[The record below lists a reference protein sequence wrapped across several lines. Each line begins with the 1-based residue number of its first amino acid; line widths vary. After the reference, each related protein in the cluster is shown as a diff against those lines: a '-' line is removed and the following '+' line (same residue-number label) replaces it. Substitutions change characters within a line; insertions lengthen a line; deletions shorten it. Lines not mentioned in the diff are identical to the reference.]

1 MFKEFKTIDGE
12 TLMNTSFEP
21 IKYVVEDLIPQGLHI
36 LSGSPKIG
44 KSWLVLWLCLQIAKG
59 ESVWNFNT
67 DKGTS
72 LYLCLEDSIT
82 RIQNRLFDITE
93 DAPPNIY
100 FSTVAENIGTGIEE
114 QINNFVLN
122 HPDTKL
128 IVIDTFQK
136 IRTPTNDNAYSSD
149 YRDICFLKSIADRL
163 KISILLIHHLR
174 KQIDNDP
181 MNMVSGTTGITGAVD
196 SSFVLQKSKRS
207 GDRATLYCTGRDIE
221 YRELELYFNSET
233 KIWDLISDS
242 IEKPEMLLENIIV
255 QVIEFLQAE
264 HSFYGTPSEFAE
276 RLQPY
281 CQEKIVPNVLSKR
294 LLQNKME
301 LEELGIKY
309 CSKRSNGKRLID
321 IHMSDDSDDKSYI
334 QTAVPAGTE

>member
-1 MFKEFKTIDGE
+1 MFKEFNTIDGE

-21 IKYVVEDLIPQGLHI
+21 IHYVVTDLIPQGLHI

-44 KSWLVLWLCLQIAKG
+44 KSWLVMWLCLQIAKG

-67 DKGTS
+67 DKGTA

-82 RIQNRLFDITE
+82 RIQNRLFDITD

-114 QINNFVLN
+114 QINNFVFN

-174 KQIDNDP
+174 KQTDNDP

-196 SSFVLQKSKRS
+196 SSFVLKKSKRS

-242 IEKPEMLLENIIV
+242 IEKPEMLLEDIIV
-255 QVIEFLQAE
+255 RVAEFLRDE
-264 HSFYGTPSEFAE
+264 HSFYGTPSELAE
-276 RLQPY
+276 KLQPY
-281 CQEKIVPNVLSKR
+281 CKEKIVPNVLSKR
-294 LLQNKME
+294 LLQNKIE

-309 CSKRSNGKRLID
+309 CFKRSNGKRLID
-321 IHMSDDSDDKSYI
+321 IHISDDSDD
-334 QTAVPAGTE
+334 